1 MIIIG
6 VAFVFGSL
14 DGVKLSLC
22 VFFGYGDWTLGHM
35 GVKLFMNVD
44 CLVIAVIDGTGCK
57 GIWLGS
63 CILIGVE
70 S

>member
-22 VFFGYGDWTLGHM
+22 AFFGYGDWTLGHM

-44 CLVIAVIDGTGCK
+44 CLVIAVID
-57 GIWLGS
+57 
-63 CILIGVE
+63 
-70 S
+70 